1 MQNLWKDVSDYRKG
15 QTATWMRSGSLF
27 FDKIT
32 ELINQAEK
40 IIHFQIYLID
50 PDETG
55 NTLIDALAN
64 AALRGVE
71 VNLVVD
77 DFGANKFGGIETL
90 RLTDA
95 GVNVKRFEPF
105 ITGKKF
111 YVGRRMHH
119 KIMVVDNKIA
129 MVGGINIANRYC
141 GSTDIPPW
149 LDYGVFVTGP
159 VCDELTRVCNNI
171 LERQFIPSKP
181 KWPQLNLKGK
191 TIDPNEFWIRIRK
204 NDWLRNKFEVTSSY
218 NKAVRLSTKS
228 ITIVG
233 GYFLPGRKFR
243 RLLGNASKRGV
254 EIRIIMTHFSDV
266 PIVKY
271 ASDYL
276 YGWLLRNKVRIFES
290 KTSMVHGKVAIVDE
304 TWSTIGSYNQN
315 HLSAYLSIEL
325 NLDIVNYE
333 FSRTFQKHLL
343 EVINT
348 ECVEVTSDLFYRNSS
363 LFSKLR
369 RWISYQLVRLSLRM
383 LFVVNR
389 MFGIDD

>member
-1 MQNLWKDVSDYRKG
+1 MHNLWKDVFDYQKG
-15 QTATWMRSGSLF
+15 HTAKWMRSGPAF
-27 FDKIT
+27 FDHII
-32 ELINQAEK
+32 ELINRSEK
-40 IIHFQIYLID
+40 IIHFQVYLID

-55 NTLIDALAN
+55 NALMDALA
-64 AALRGVE
+64 AAAQRGVE

-77 DFGANKFGGIETL
+77 DFGADKFGDTETQ
-90 RLTDA
+90 RLSEA

-105 ITGKKF
+105 ITGKRF

-119 KIMVVDNKIA
+119 KIMVVDNKVA
-129 MVGGINIANRYC
+129 MVGGINIANRYR
-141 GSTDIPPW
+141 GTKESAPW
-149 LDYGVFVTGP
+149 LDYGVFITGP
-159 VCDELTRVCNNI
+159 SCSDLTRACVKI
-171 LERQFIPSKP
+171 LERQFKP
-181 KWPQLNLKGK
+181 TKPRWPKIKTGGK
-191 TIDPNEFWIRIRK
+191 TIDPNEVWIRIRK
-204 NDWLRNKFEVTSSY
+204 NDWLRNRWEITSSY
-218 NKAVRLSTKS
+218 NRAVRLSKKS

-266 PIVKY
+266 PVVKY

-276 YGWLLRNKVRIFES
+276 YGWLLRNKIRIFES

-304 TWSTIGSYNQN
+304 IWSTIGSYNQN

-325 NLDIVNYE
+325 NLDIINNE
-333 FSRTFQKHLL
+333 FSQTFQKHLN

-363 LFSKLR
+363 VFSKLR
-369 RWISYQLVRLSLRM
+369 RWVSYQLVRLSLRM